1 MDCIYDLAVI
11 GGGPAGMAAAV
22 EAAKDGAGRVLILER
37 DKELG
42 GILNQCIHNGF
53 GLHYFKEELTGPEYA
68 QRFAEQVKE
77 GNIEV
82 MTDTMVLDITEDKT
96 IYAVNTQKGYQQ
108 IKAKAIVLAMGCRE
122 RTRGAIGIPGERP
135 AGVFT
140 AGTAQ
145 RYLNM
150 EGYLVGKRAVIL
162 GSGDIGLIMARRISL
177 EGAKVLAC
185 VELMPYSNGLN
196 RNVVQCLH
204 DFDIPLYL
212 SHTITRITGSPRVES
227 VTISKVDE
235 KRNPIPGTEITFDC
249 DTVLL
254 SVGLIPENE
263 VAKTAGIALDPRT
276 KGPVVYENMETSIE
290 GIFAAGNT
298 VHVHDLVDYVTAES
312 QRAGHCAAEYVK
324 GGRQSQGE
332 LAVTT
337 GNAVNYTVP
346 QKIHLPT
353 QKPVEI
359 FFRVAAP
366 MENKAIVVTAAET
379 GEELLRLKRLH
390 LAPGE
395 MEKISVPAEALQ
407 KAPGG
412 IKVSI
417 E

>member
-22 EAAKDGAGRVLILER
+22 EAAKDGAGKVLILER

-162 GSGDIGLIMARRISL
+162 GSGDIGLIMARRLSL

-263 VAKTAGIALDPRT
+263 VAKSAGIALDPRT
-276 KGPVVYENMETSIE
+276 KGPIVYENMETSIE

-312 QRAGHCAAEYVK
+312 QRAGRCAAEYVK

-332 LAVTT
+332 LPVTT

-346 QKIHLPT
+346 QKIHLPA

-366 MENKAIVVTAAET
+366 MENKAIIVTALET

-395 MEKISVPAEALQ
+395 MEKISVPVEALQ
-407 KAPGG
+407 KASSG

>member
-22 EAAKDGAGRVLILER
+22 EAAKDSAGRVLILER

-82 MTDTMVLDITEDKT
+82 MTDTMVLAITEDKT

-312 QRAGHCAAEYVK
+312 QRAGRCAAEYVK

>member
-1 MDCIYDLAVI
+1 
-11 GGGPAGMAAAV
+11 
-22 EAAKDGAGRVLILER
+22 
-37 DKELG
+37 
-42 GILNQCIHNGF
+42 
-53 GLHYFKEELTGPEYA
+53 
-68 QRFAEQVKE
+68 
-77 GNIEV
+77 
-82 MTDTMVLDITEDKT
+82 
-96 IYAVNTQKGYQQ
+96 
-108 IKAKAIVLAMGCRE
+108 
-122 RTRGAIGIPGERP
+122 
-135 AGVFT
+135 
-140 AGTAQ
+140 
-145 RYLNM
+145 M

-162 GSGDIGLIMARRISL
+162 GSGDIGLIMARRLSL

-263 VAKTAGIALDPRT
+263 VAKSAGIALDSRT
-276 KGPVVYENMETSIE
+276 KGPIVYENMETSIE

-312 QRAGHCAAEYVK
+312 QRAGRCAAEYVK

-332 LAVTT
+332 LPVTT

-346 QKIHLPT
+346 QKIHLPA

-359 FFRVAAP
+359 FFRVATP
-366 MENKAIVVTAAET
+366 MENKAIVVTALET

-395 MEKISVPAEALQ
+395 MEKISVPVEALQ
-407 KAPGG
+407 KASSG

>member
-22 EAAKDGAGRVLILER
+22 EAARNSAGRVLILER

-53 GLHYFKEELTGPEYA
+53 GLHHFKEELTGPEYS
-68 QRFAEQVKE
+68 QRFAEQVRE

-108 IKAKAIVLAMGCRE
+108 IKAKSIVLAMGCRE

-162 GSGDIGLIMARRISL
+162 GSGDIGLIMARRLSL

-212 SHTITRITGSPRVES
+212 SHTITRITGNPRVES

-263 VAKTAGIALDPRT
+263 VAKSAGIALDPRT

-290 GIFAAGNT
+290 GVFAAGNT

-312 QRAGHCAAEYVK
+312 QRAGRCAAEYVR

-332 LAVTT
+332 LPVTA

-346 QKIHLPT
+346 QKIHLPA

-366 MENKAIVVTAAET
+366 MENKAIVVTASET

-407 KAPGG
+407 KSSGG

-417 E
+417 V

>member
-162 GSGDIGLIMARRISL
+162 GSGDIGLIMARRLSL

-263 VAKTAGIALDPRT
+263 VPKTAGLALDHRT
-276 KGPVVYENMETSIE
+276 KGPVVYDNMETSIE

>member
-162 GSGDIGLIMARRISL
+162 GSGDIGLIMARRLSL

-312 QRAGHCAAEYVK
+312 QRAGRCAAEYVK

>member
-22 EAAKDGAGRVLILER
+22 EAAKDGAGKVLILER

-162 GSGDIGLIMARRISL
+162 GSGDIGLIMARRLSL

-263 VAKTAGIALDPRT
+263 VAKSAGIALDPRT
-276 KGPVVYENMETSIE
+276 KGPIVYENMETSIE

-312 QRAGHCAAEYVK
+312 QRAGRCAAEYVK

-332 LAVTT
+332 LPVTT

-346 QKIHLPT
+346 QKIHLPA

-366 MENKAIVVTAAET
+366 MENKAIIVTALET

-395 MEKISVPAEALQ
+395 MEKISVPVEVLQ
-407 KAPGG
+407 KASSG

>member
-22 EAAKDGAGRVLILER
+22 EAAKDSAGRVLILER

-162 GSGDIGLIMARRISL
+162 GSGDIGLIMARRLSL

-235 KRNPIPGTEITFDC
+235 KRIPGTEITFDC

-312 QRAGHCAAEYVK
+312 QRAGRCAAEYVK